1 MAHHTAKPKVTPMP
15 LAHALQLAL
24 SLRPENPGQETA
36 QREIVSALDAA
47 LDARRA
53 RITISLSQVNLVKWS
68 CLLVQALCLLVA
80 IAMIHNDNRNAS
92 AIAEGLFSSC
102 GAV

>member
-1 MAHHTAKPKVTPMP
+1 MSFAASFPRESEERMRVLFARYIEDTAAREWPMMAHHTAKPKVTPMP
-15 LAHALQLAL
+15 LAQVLQLAL

-53 RITISLSQVNLVKWS
+53 RIT
-68 CLLVQALCLLVA
+68 
-80 IAMIHNDNRNAS
+80 S
-92 AIAEGLFSSC
+92 AYRRLTW
-102 GAV
+102 